1 MAALPVTQPSHVM
14 FDQGMISSHVGIHL
28 GNGIYILYSDGV
40 PTGGD
45 GWAGPGT
52 LVVDYTNA
60 DIYMNTGT
68 QASPT
73 WTKKVD

>member
-1 MAALPVTQPSHVM
+1 MPALPVTQPSHVG
-14 FDQGMISSHVGIHL
+14 FEQGLLSSHVGIHL
-28 GNGIYILYSDGV
+28 GSGIYILFAAGV
-40 PTGGD
+40 PTGGG

-52 LVVDYTNA
+52 LVIDYTNS

-68 QASPT
+68 KATPT

>member
-1 MAALPVTQPSHVM
+1 MALPVTQPAHVG
-14 FDQGMISSHVGIHL
+14 FEPGMLSSNVGIHL
-28 GNGIYILYSDGV
+28 GNSIYLLWHDGV

-45 GWAGPGT
+45 GWAGQGT
-52 LVVDYTNA
+52 LVIDYTNE

-68 QASPT
+68 KASPT